1 MALPPGVASY
11 GDPAYWEARFGDEDE
26 YEWCGCG
33 AWDGGLADAVVPALA
48 GAARVLIL
56 GAGTSRL
63 PLALAAEGGG
73 GGGGGAG
80 TGCRLPALREVVAT
94 DISPTAVAKLQALL
108 AARAADAAAATAT
121 GRAASSSTPTVTIT
135 AAVAD
140 MLDLSAFPA
149 GSFDAVIEKGT
160 FDVLEVAGEDGRA
173 PDPWDPPAS
182 VRARMHAAL
191 AGAHRVL
198 RPGGGVLVS
207 ITWAPPLF
215 RRGHYLDDPRY
226 DWGGPEVVVEGG
238 SVGGAVPVVVYA
250 LRRGDREA
258 GGQWRRPP
266 PGQVCRGG
274 GDGEGEGL
282 PAAPAHEGMDD
293 EDYLLRVGLGGDES
307 D

>member
-1 MALPPGVASY
+1 MPAPAATAPAAPTPAAGKPPAT
-11 GDPAYWEARFGDEDE
+11 EAE
-26 YEWCGCG
+26 
-33 AWDGGLADAVVPALA
+33 LA
-48 GAARVLIL
+48 
-56 GAGTSRL
+56 
-63 PLALAAEGGG
+63 ALAA
-73 GGGGGAG
+73 A
-80 TGCRLPALREVVAT
+80 
-94 DISPTAVAKLQALL
+94 S
-108 AARAADAAAATAT
+108 ATALAMHPDLAKASLAGVT
-121 GRAASSSTPTVTIT
+121 VVLTIQKMGEVREAAS
-135 AAVAD
+135 
-140 MLDLSAFPA
+140 
-149 GSFDAVIEKGT
+149 
-160 FDVLEVAGEDGRA
+160 
-173 PDPWDPPAS
+173 
-182 VRARMHAAL
+182 HAAL

-238 SVGGAVPVVVYA
+238 SVGGAVPVVVYT

-258 GGQWRRPP
+258 GAQWRRPP